1 MLKISLIIAVTLR
14 VLFYNCENL
23 LFSSG
28 HVYEKL
34 INLTRVIVGAGEGV
48 PPAIIGLAE
57 VENDSIM
64 ERWTKRTPL
73 ARWNYKYIIT
83 HSNDVRGINVALM
96 YQPDDFRLLGSE
108 SIRVDLPK
116 DMRPTR
122 DILHAWGRIINSD
135 TLDVIVVHLPSR
147 YGGKKA
153 TDKAR
158 EISHQK
164 LRTLMDSVSR
174 VRYNPHLLVMGDF
187 NELPDSKTVVRDF
200 SDYTN
205 LTYTLQKE
213 LERGRLLSGTHKY
226 QGEWGFLDQ
235 MIVNNEMTDSLA
247 SVSTS
252 VAWPFSLPFMM
263 TTDVNRLGVRP
274 KRSRYGYKY
283 EGGYS
288 DHLPICVD
296 VNIRKQK

>member
-1 MLKISLIIAVTLR
+1 MIKISLILAVSLR

-34 INLTRVIVGAGEGV
+34 VNLTRVIVGAGAGV

-73 ARWNYKYIIT
+73 ARWNYKYVIT
-83 HSNDVRGINVALM
+83 HSADTRGINNALM
-96 YQPDDFRLLGSE
+96 YQPDDFRLIDSE
-108 SIRVDLPK
+108 SVRIDLPK
-116 DMRPTR
+116 GMRSTR
-122 DILHAWGRIINSD
+122 DILHVWGRVINSD

-147 YGGKKA
+147 YGGKKE

-158 EISHQK
+158 EIAHGK
-164 LRTLMDSVSR
+164 MHELMDSVCKTRS
-174 VRYNPHLLVMGDF
+174 NPHLLVMGDF
-187 NELPDSKTVVRDF
+187 NELPTTKMLRKEF
-200 SDYTN
+200 EDYAN
-205 LTYTLQKE
+205 LMAPLQKD
-213 LERGRLLSGTHKY
+213 LEKGILKYGSHKY

-235 MIVNNEMTDSLA
+235 FLVNKEMTDSL
-247 SVSTS
+247 SRVSTCEARS
-252 VAWPFSLPFMM
+252 FSLPFMM
-263 TTDVNRLGVRP
+263 TTDVNRLGDRP

-288 DHLPICVD
+288 DHLPICVE
-296 VNIRKQK
+296 VLIK